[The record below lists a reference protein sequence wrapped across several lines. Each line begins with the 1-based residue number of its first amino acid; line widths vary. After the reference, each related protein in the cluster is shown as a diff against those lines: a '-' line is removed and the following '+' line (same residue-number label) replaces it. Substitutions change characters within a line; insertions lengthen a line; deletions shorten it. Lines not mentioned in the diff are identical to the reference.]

1 MDERAAERLT
11 DARRALDRLQE
22 ALALPAGDAITRDAA
37 ITRFTFT
44 LEIVWRAA
52 RAVLLD
58 RFGSERL
65 QLGGPKA
72 IVRECR
78 AAGLLSDGQT
88 SEALRMIDD
97 RNLITHTYKEPV
109 AIALYARLP
118 DHAALLEAWYAAV
131 KAADDG
137 SHP

>member
-1 MDERAAERLT
+1 MDPRTLERLS
-11 DARRALDRLQE
+11 DARSALDRFQE
-22 ALALPAGDAITRDAA
+22 VLATGAADPITRDAA

-58 RFGSERL
+58 RFGLDRL

-78 AAGLLSDGQT
+78 GAGLLRDDQ
-88 SEALRMIDD
+88 AADLLRMIDD
-97 RNLITHTYKEPV
+97 RNLIAHTYKEPLAV
-109 AIALYARLP
+109 ALFDRLP
-118 DHAALLEAWYAAV
+118 GHARGLAAWHDALTSA
-131 KAADDG
+131 
-137 SHP
+137 